1 MYYSYKIYPENQL
14 LHSNFIVK
22 YLICIIKSDSVIKV
36 VKKKIHVFFQA
47 LRVSMEE
54 ERARQEDEAR
64 KAANAPTQDAEMPSA
79 ETTGEL
85 FGESLL
91 R

>member
-1 MYYSYKIYPENQL
+1 ML
-14 LHSNFIVK
+14 
-22 YLICIIKSDSVIKV
+22 
-36 VKKKIHVFFQA
+36 FQA